1 MLQYATVFLI
11 IALVAGIFGIG
22 AVAAGAVEFAELL
35 FLVFIALVA
44 GAAIT
49 GLRHR
54 DTWRMADGLEPERRA
69 DDCAVEAG
77 RSE

>member
-22 AVAAGAVEFAELL
+22 AVATGAAEVAEFL
-35 FLVFIALVA
+35 FLAFIALVA
-44 GAAIT
+44 GAVVA

-54 DTWRMADGLEPERRA
+54 DVEWIADRVEPERRGNDPAIA
-69 DDCAVEAG
+69 DLGHE
-77 RSE
+77 